1 MNNLVI
7 AESGRCIACRTCEVA
22 CVLAHSPANALEMLS
37 PRRFVPRLKLILTSR
52 VSAPVQCHQCEDA
65 PCVKVCPNR
74 AIVQRQN
81 SIQVLEGRC
90 VGCKSCLLACP
101 YGAVELVA
109 REAIVFE
116 NLSANQ
122 QVAPGQVEVFKCDL
136 CLHRQ
141 DGPACV
147 AVCPTKAIHLMDA
160 KTLAERL
167 QHKREQAAVAMA

>member
-22 CVLAHSPANALEMLS
+22 CVLAHSPADTLQTLTA
-37 PRRFVPRLKLILTSR
+37 RRFMPRLRLIRISK

-74 AIVQRQN
+74 ALVQRQN

-90 VGCKSCLLACP
+90 VGCKSCLMACP
-101 YGAVELVA
+101 YGAVELMA
-109 REAIVFE
+109 REAVVLE
-116 NLSANQ
+116 RASAAQ
-122 QVAPGQVEVFKCDL
+122 PAAPGQVEVFKCDL
-136 CLHRQ
+136 CLQRQ
-141 DGPACV
+141 DGPACIG
-147 AVCPTKAIHLMDA
+147 VCPTKAIHLMDA

-167 QHKREQAAVAMA
+167 QCKREQAAIATA